1 MMTRVRRLL
10 ARLRGLFENVR
21 REEELER
28 EIATHL
34 ALLEDEFQNKG
45 LPPGE
50 ARLAARRAYGGVEQA
65 KQLHRE
71 ERSYQGLAQAAQDI
85 RYAFRQ
91 LSRARGFTVA
101 AVLTLALGIGANTA
115 IFSVINAVLLKP
127 LSYPDPDRIVQFMLM
142 MPQGPARG
150 ASVPDFHLWQQQTRV
165 FQDVSAY
172 DVGGHGLNLTGN
184 MPERIHGLHVTADY
198 FRLFGAPMLLGRTFT
213 TQEDSPNGGKVVVI
227 SYSLW
232 NRKFGGDPNIVGK
245 AISLEKEPFT
255 VIGVTGP
262 RFEPEPVADVWIPF
276 QFDPNSSDQ
285 AHFYFV
291 AGRLKPGVT
300 LDQANA
306 ELKLA
311 ANEARRKYPLADPEL
326 GYRVEPLRDAV
337 VGDARSSL
345 LMIGVR

>member
-1 MMTRVRRLL
+1 MTRLRRLF
-10 ARLRGLFENVR
+10 ARLRGLFGNVR

-34 ALLEDEFQNKG
+34 ALLEDEFRNKG

-71 ERSYQGLAQAAQDI
+71 ERSYHGLAQAAQDI

-127 LSYPDPDRIVQFMLM
+127 LSYPDPDRIVQFMLT

-150 ASVPDFHLWQQQTRV
+150 ASVPDFHLWQQQTRA

-172 DVGGHGLNLTGN
+172 DVGGHGLNLTGG

-232 NRKFGGDPNIVGK
+232 KRKFGGDPRYSRKGNFAGK
-245 AISLEKEPFT
+245 
-255 VIGVTGP
+255 
-262 RFEPEPVADVWIPF
+262 
-276 QFDPNSSDQ
+276 
-285 AHFYFV
+285 
-291 AGRLKPGVT
+291 
-300 LDQANA
+300 
-306 ELKLA
+306 
-311 ANEARRKYPLADPEL
+311 
-326 GYRVEPLRDAV
+326 
-337 VGDARSSL
+337 
-345 LMIGVR
+345 